1 MTLRVGARN
10 SVVAGQAA
18 SLYSLIRP
26 LQRVD
31 LTPRGGAGSLLA
43 VTCES
48 FELALVPDDGAVE
61 QFAAQ
66 GPNPA
71 FGECVRDR

>member
-1 MTLRVGARN
+1 MIEGAVRSVG
-10 SVVAGQAA
+10 VVG
-18 SLYSLIRP
+18 
-26 LQRVD
+26 VD
-31 LTPRGGAGSLLA
+31 VVGG
-43 VTCES
+43 ES